1 MSRIVFWAGLL
12 LIGVCFFPSFTHEKL
27 NSGHRDSLTIGI
39 PGATWYA
46 RIVTV
51 TDLGTSPSGVQMS
64 RELQQVNTQWLSW
77 SSLALV
83 LGIVLVVGSSYL
95 KVARPVQQSFLT
107 DHVKT
112 S

>member
-1 MSRIVFWAGLL
+1 MSRIVFWLGLL
-12 LIGVCFFPSFTHEKL
+12 LIGVCFFPSFKHEKL
-27 NSGHRDSLTIGI
+27 DSGHRDSLTIGI
-39 PGATWYA
+39 PGATWYS
-46 RIVTV
+46 RTVTV

-64 RELQQVNTQWLSW
+64 RELHEVNTQWLSW

-83 LGIVLVVGSSYL
+83 LGVVLVVSSSYP
-95 KVARPVQQSFLT
+95 KPARPVQQTASP